1 MFWRGATLR
10 NDAGNGGR
18 RRARR
23 SRPTNDEAENGGK
36 RSACPTIHS
45 GADASARRPYQY
57 LTGGMGGPHTLWVM
71 IGWVLRILVSCIG
84 GTLRWRIEDPSGL
97 LANTPQ
103 RSCIFAFWHNRIF
116 LLPYLFRK
124 HWHSRQR
131 DRVAVLVSASK
142 DGEKLTRV
150 LSKFNLICV
159 RGSSSRRGKEA
170 LREMTHLVNE
180 GYDAGITP
188 DGPRGPKYH
197 CQEGVISL
205 AQLTQ
210 APIIPVSWDV
220 SWKITAKS
228 WDGFMVPLPFAR
240 ATVRI
245 GAPIMVREDAG
256 DEQHEKKRLELENV
270 LRGLGE

>member
-1 MFWRGATLR
+1 
-10 NDAGNGGR
+10 
-18 RRARR
+18 
-23 SRPTNDEAENGGK
+23 
-36 RSACPTIHS
+36 
-45 GADASARRPYQY
+45 
-57 LTGGMGGPHTLWVM
+57 
-71 IGWVLRILVSCIG
+71 
-84 GTLRWRIEDPSGL
+84 L

-124 HWHSRQR
+124 YWHTRRR
-131 DRVAVLVSASK
+131 DRVAVMVSASK
-142 DGEKLTRV
+142 DGEQLTRV

-170 LREMTHLVNE
+170 LREMTDLVNL

-197 CQEGVISL
+197 CQDGVISL

-220 SWKITAKS
+220 TRKITVKS

-240 ATVRI
+240 ATLRI
-245 GAPIMVREDAG
+245 GAPVTVPAEASEAARE
-256 DEQHEKKRLELENV
+256 EKRLQLEKV
-270 LRGLGE
+270 LQELGEGMRQETEDSRQ